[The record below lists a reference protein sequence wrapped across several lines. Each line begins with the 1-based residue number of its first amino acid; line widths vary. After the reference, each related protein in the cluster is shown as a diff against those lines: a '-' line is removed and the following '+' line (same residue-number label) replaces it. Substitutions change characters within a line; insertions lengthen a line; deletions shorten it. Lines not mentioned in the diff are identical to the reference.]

1 MDIYFIVTTKKTISN
16 PIDYWSRNL
25 HKVRCSDLKLLHD
38 HADITHVRLFS
49 RLSARRFCWGFDAT
63 KEEVEAAAND
73 DDDLLAIMP
82 LAAPL
87 VREGRLGLAPDV
99 WALMNGTEQPVLLD
113 CEHKWWSDPK
123 FYRFKAAITT
133 KKLCLEY
140 AEKHPEHRAQLEL
153 GTWPGP
159 CARCNSD
166 TSLEGFNYCSVC
178 EAIWCTACVQASTRL
193 QEQRSETVAAYR
205 KCVDMQSNDMA
216 PTTLRRL
223 RRIHSTSRRRT
234 TWQPKQ
240 SWNG

>member
-1 MDIYFIVTTKKTISN
+1 M
-16 PIDYWSRNL
+16 WS
-25 HKVRCSDLKLLHD
+25 
-38 HADITHVRLFS
+38 HANITHIRLFS
-49 RLSARRFCWGFDAT
+49 RLSARRFCCGFAAT
-63 KEEVEAAAND
+63 KEEVEAAAKD

-87 VREGRLGLAPDV
+87 VHEGRMDLAPAV

-113 CEHKWWSDPK
+113 CEHKWWSDPRS
-123 FYRFKAAITT
+123 YRYSNAIETRHNMLFAGAPVPEQADVA
-133 KKLCLEY
+133 KRLCIEY

-193 QEQRSETVAAYR
+193 Q
-205 KCVDMQSNDMA
+205 
-216 PTTLRRL
+216 
-223 RRIHSTSRRRT
+223 
-234 TWQPKQ
+234 
-240 SWNG
+240 